1 MRLHATFLVLYNSR
15 HISPLL
21 STNLR
26 HHFPSAIMPTHKQQR
41 NQNYPS
47 SESGEEFSD
56 VGPTLDSDDDESV
69 VQTQDNWT
77 FPVVSSKAKREE
89 YESASKF
96 HCRILLTKSE
106 IVFRLLKVRKSR
118 LANFKIK

>member
-1 MRLHATFLVLYNSR
+1 MS
-15 HISPLL
+15 
-21 STNLR
+21 
-26 HHFPSAIMPTHKQQR
+26 THKQQR

-77 FPVVSSKAKREE
+77 FPVVSSKAKRDLGWTPQTSFEQLIRLMVD
-89 YESASKF
+89 ADLK
-96 HCRILLTKSE
+96 LLSG
-106 IVFRLLKVRKSR
+106 RGGS
-118 LANFKIK
+118 